1 MPPAIS
7 NAPTVPSPKTRPDT
21 ASVCSSV
28 PSATRT
34 RPKPEKFLSS
44 RRRPAPFVVS
54 VSPAEPI
61 SDTPSRIPV
70 PVLDVRTN
78 ASPDIVTSAPPNAT
92 DSFA

>member
-34 RPKPEKFLSS
+34 RPKPEKFLGS

-54 VSPAEPI
+54 VSPAEPF
-61 SDTPSRIPV
+61 SATPSRIPA
-70 PVLDVRTN
+70 PVWDVRTN
-78 ASPDIVTSAPPNAT
+78 ASPDIVTSDPPNAEV
-92 DSFA
+92 SAA